1 MKTINDVFSKVIVV
15 NLDRRPDRLRTTWK
29 QLDLLGVHAE
39 RFPAVDGQDR
49 EVRAEWNEY
58 ASGPLALPPKDGRPV
73 LDHRQFYLDYDS
85 DLARVAFVE
94 QQQRRKAIASPGA
107 WGLLASMTKVIE
119 TAVARGWPSLL
130 ILEDDAL
137 FHRDTAALFGR
148 VQEQLPTDWAILQ
161 LGAMQLHWEPDWV
174 TWHSKNLYKCNGSS
188 IGAHA
193 VGLRQE
199 VLPVLLEACRSRSLP
214 FDIGTLHVVKR
225 RYRDR
230 CFTCFPNLVIQ
241 DGADSEIGT
250 STIFFR
256 EARKEVNL
264 YRWRISDYG
273 LAAIRAQ
280 MVPPKNVGGAM
291 KDSPRKSFGRI
302 TRLKTWLRNR
312 RAALF
317 RGSSAKRPTTRA
329 SAAVA
334 ALPMPPPSN
343 DHSPGHGETH
353 LVPFTDQRPDGRV
366 VMVLAMEVNGED
378 LPRLLEMVAKTS
390 REDDVVPIVVTDYVD
405 FVSFRDHGTIFE
417 YLPGDEQ
424 RNAYAA
430 DLDWRLYELRR
441 LTLLRRKWR
450 PINTIAFGPSGARL
464 LREWQ
469 ASPLWEGGP
478 KAAG

>member
-1 MKTINDVFSKVIVV
+1 MKAINDVFSKVIVV
-15 NLDRRPDRLRTTWK
+15 SLDRRPDRLHTTWK
-29 QLDLLGVHAE
+29 QLELLGVHAE

-49 EVRAEWNEY
+49 EVRAEWSEY
-58 ASGPLALPPKDGRPV
+58 ASGPLARPPKDGRPV

-85 DLARVAFVE
+85 ELARVAFVE
-94 QQQRRKAIASPGA
+94 QQHRRKAIASPGA

-119 TAVARGWPSLL
+119 TAVVRGWPSLL

-137 FHRDTAALFGR
+137 FHRDTAALFGC
-148 VQEQLPTDWAILQ
+148 VQEQVPADWAILQ

-174 TWHSKNLYKCNGSS
+174 TWHSENLYKCNGSS

-214 FDIGTLHVVKR
+214 FDIGALHVAKR

-273 LAAIRAQ
+273 FAAIRAQ
-280 MVPPKNVGGAM
+280 MAPPRNAGGAM
-291 KDSPRKSFGRI
+291 KDNRSKRFDGIS
-302 TRLKTWLRNR
+302 RLKTWLRHR
-312 RAALF
+312 RVALL
-317 RGSSAKRPTTRA
+317 GESSAKRPITRA
-329 SAAVA
+329 PAAVA
-334 ALPMPPPSN
+334 APPMPPPN
-343 DHSPGHGETH
+343 DDQGRTHRETH
-353 LVPFTDQRPDGRV
+353 LVPFADRRPDGRV
-366 VMVLAMEVNGED
+366 VMVLAMGVNGED

-390 REDDVVPIVVTDYVD
+390 REDDIVPIIVTDYVD
-405 FVSFRDHGTIFE
+405 FVSFRANGTIFE
-417 YLPGDEQ
+417 YLPGGEQ
-424 RNAYAA
+424 RNTYAA
-430 DLDWRLYELRR
+430 DLDWKLYELRR

-450 PINTIAFGPSGARL
+450 PINTIAFGPNGTRL